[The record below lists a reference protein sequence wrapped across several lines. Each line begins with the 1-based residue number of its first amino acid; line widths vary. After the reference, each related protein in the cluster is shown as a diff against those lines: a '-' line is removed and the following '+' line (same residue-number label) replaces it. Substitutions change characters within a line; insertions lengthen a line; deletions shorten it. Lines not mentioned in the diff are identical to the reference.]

1 MMKSWS
7 RRFAVLVFA
16 GALALLPSSAAPAA
30 AAKAVSR
37 TARVERQEVVQ
48 PGLLPAALSYVHGL
62 LARAL
67 AVVTPAPAPFRPPA
81 TSSLGGDNGAGID
94 PNGI

>member
-1 MMKSWS
+1 MKSWC

-16 GALALLPSSAAPAA
+16 GALALLPVFAAPAA
-30 AAKAVSR
+30 AAKAVPR
-37 TARVERQEVVQ
+37 TARAERQEVVQ

-62 LARAL
+62 LARVL
-67 AVVTPAPAPFRPPA
+67 AVVTSSPMPERLPAA
-81 TSSLGGDNGAGID
+81 SSLGGDNGAGID